1 MNNDYALLTLR
12 PKAHLI
18 GRETPGITLEIF
30 RMCAERR
37 AKQELRKER
46 WKRFIKFTRMSELL
60 KLFRMNSFEVSPV
73 DN

>member
-1 MNNDYALLTLR
+1 MKTDYALLTLR

-37 AKQELRKER
+37 AKQKLRKER
-46 WKRFIKFTRMSELL
+46 WQRFVQLTRMTELL
-60 KLFRMNSFEVSPV
+60 KRFGMNKIEVSPV